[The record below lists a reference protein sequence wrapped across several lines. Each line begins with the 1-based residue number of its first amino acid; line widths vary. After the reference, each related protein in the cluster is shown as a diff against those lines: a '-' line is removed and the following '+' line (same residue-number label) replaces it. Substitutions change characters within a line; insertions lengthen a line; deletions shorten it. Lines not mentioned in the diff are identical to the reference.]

1 MRIHYL
7 QHVPFEGLG
16 NIENWALAKGHQIS
30 DTQLYNN
37 DPLPKPEEFDWL
49 IVMGGP
55 MNIYEEDR
63 FPWLAREKV
72 FIKDAIDSGKIVLG
86 VCLGAQLIASVLGA
100 KIHKNQYPEIGW
112 FNVWL
117 TDAASRSR
125 VFGRLP
131 ERFAAF
137 HWHGDTFDLPPG
149 ATWIAESDACRNQTF
164 EYGGGK
170 VIGLQF
176 HLDTTL
182 ESIRRLVA
190 HCGDELVPGEYV
202 QSERG
207 MLADHREHLADL
219 CGYSEILLDGIENE
233 YRVSSKSLLAAE
245 C

>member
-7 QHVPFEGLG
+7 QHVPFENLG
-16 NIENWALAKGHQIS
+16 NIEDWALSKRHQIS

-37 DPLPKPEEFDWL
+37 DPLPGPEEFDWL

-63 FPWLAREKV
+63 FPWLAREKT
-72 FIKDAIDSGKIVLG
+72 FIKDAIDANRIVLG

-100 KIHKNQYPEIGW
+100 KIHKNQHPEIGW
-112 FNVWL
+112 FDVRL
-117 TDAASRSR
+117 TDTASRSR

-131 ERFAAF
+131 KRFTAF

-149 ATWIAESDACRNQTF
+149 ATWIAESDACRNQAF
-164 EYGGGK
+164 EYGGR

-182 ESIRRLVA
+182 ESTRRLVE

-202 QSERG
+202 QSEWEL
-207 MLADHREHLADL
+207 LADRREHLANL
-219 CGYSEILLDGIENE
+219 RRCSEILLEGIENE
-233 YRVSSKSLLAAE
+233 YGVYSEALLAAE

>member
-37 DPLPKPEEFDWL
+37 DPLPEPEEFDWL

-72 FIKDAIDSGKIVLG
+72 FIKDAIDSDRIVLG

-100 KIHKNQYPEIGW
+100 KIYRNRYPEIRW
-112 FNVWL
+112 FDVRL
-117 TDAASRSR
+117 TCAASKSQ
-125 VFGRLP
+125 VFRQLP
-131 ERFAAF
+131 ERFTAF
-137 HWHGDTFDLPPG
+137 HWHGDTYDLPPG
-149 ATWIAESDACRNQTF
+149 ATRIAESDACQNQAF
-164 EYGGGK
+164 EYGSRSR

-176 HLDTTL
+176 HLDTTF
-182 ESIRRLVA
+182 ESIRQLVE
-190 HCGDELVPGEYV
+190 HCGDELIPGEYV
-202 QSERG
+202 QDRDELLMQCRN
-207 MLADHREHLADL
+207 LDDL
-219 CGYSEILLDGIENE
+219 RGYSEMLLDCVEGE
-233 YRVSSKSLLAAE
+233 YEGVCE
-245 C
+245 DD

>member
-16 NIENWALAKGHQIS
+16 NIENWALSKGHQIA

-37 DPLPKPEEFDWL
+37 DPLPEPEEFDWL

-86 VCLGAQLIASVLGA
+86 VCLGAQLIADALGA

-112 FNVWL
+112 FDVRL
-117 TDAASRSR
+117 TDAARKSR
-125 VFGRLP
+125 VFRRLP
-131 ERFAAF
+131 ERFTAF

-149 ATWIAESDACRNQTF
+149 ATRIAESESMFRAGMSCWCNAGILMICAGTARCCSMGLRLNMGVSEDGCYPDRPPDAPTVMGQRQ
-164 EYGGGK
+164 
-170 VIGLQF
+170 
-176 HLDTTL
+176 
-182 ESIRRLVA
+182 RL
-190 HCGDELVPGEYV
+190 
-202 QSERG
+202 
-207 MLADHREHLADL
+207 
-219 CGYSEILLDGIENE
+219 GIQ
-233 YRVSSKSLLAAE
+233 RA
-245 C
+245 

>member
-7 QHVPFEGLG
+7 QHVPFENLG
-16 NIENWALAKGHQIS
+16 NIENWALSKGHQIS

-37 DPLPKPEEFDWL
+37 DPLPEPEEFDWL

-63 FPWLAREKV
+63 FPWLAREKT
-72 FIKDAIDSGKIVLG
+72 FIKDAIDAGKIVLG

-112 FNVWL
+112 FDVRL
-117 TDAASRSR
+117 TDAACKSRAFS
-125 VFGRLP
+125 RLP
-131 ERFAAF
+131 EQFTAF

-149 ATWIAESDACRNQTF
+149 ATWIAESDACRNQAF
-164 EYGGGK
+164 EYGGGR

-182 ESIRRLVA
+182 ESIRRLVE

-202 QSERG
+202 QGEREL
-207 MLADHREHLADL
+207 LADHRECLANL
-219 CGYSEILLDGIENE
+219 CGYSEILLNGIEGE
-233 YRVSSKSLLAAE
+233 YGV
-245 C
+245 

>member
-16 NIENWALAKGHQIS
+16 NIENWALLRGHQIS

-37 DPLPKPEEFDWL
+37 DPLPEPEEFDWL

-55 MNIYEEDR
+55 MNIYEEDK
-63 FPWLAREKV
+63 FPWLAREKT
-72 FIKDAIDSGKIVLG
+72 FIRDAIDAGKIVLG

-117 TDAASRSR
+117 TDAASKSMAFR
-125 VFGRLP
+125 RLP
-131 ERFAAF
+131 ERFTAF

-149 ATWIAESDACRNQTF
+149 ATRIAESDACRNQAF
-164 EYGGGK
+164 ECDGR

-176 HLDTTL
+176 HIDTTL
-182 ESIRRLVA
+182 ESIRRLVE
-190 HCGDELVPGEYV
+190 HCGNELVPGEYV
-202 QSERG
+202 QSEEE
-207 MLADHREHLADL
+207 MLAGHRERLADL
-219 CGYSEILLDGIENE
+219 RGYSEILLDGVEE
-233 YRVSSKSLLAAE
+233 GYGVSSEALLATE

>member
-16 NIENWALAKGHQIS
+16 NIENWALSKGHQIS

-37 DPLPKPEEFDWL
+37 EPLPEPEDFDWL
-49 IVMGGP
+49 IIMGGP

-63 FPWLAREKV
+63 FRWLAREKV
-72 FIKDAIDSGKIVLG
+72 FIKDAINAEKIVLG

-112 FNVWL
+112 FDVRL
-117 TDAASRSR
+117 TDAASKSS
-125 VFGRLP
+125 VFSRLP

-137 HWHGDTFDLPPG
+137 HWHGDTFDLSPG
-149 ATWIAESDACRNQTF
+149 ATWIAESDACRNQAF
-164 EYGGGK
+164 EYGGK

-182 ESIRRLVA
+182 ESIQRLVE
-190 HCGDELVPGEYV
+190 HCGDELVPGEYL
-202 QSERG
+202 QSEKE
-207 MLADHREHLADL
+207 MLADHLGHLVDL
-219 CGYSEILLDGIENE
+219 CGYSEILLDGILDELGFE
-233 YRVSSKSLLAAE
+233 
-245 C
+245 

>member
-16 NIENWALAKGHQIS
+16 NIEDWAISKGHQIS

-37 DPLPKPEEFDWL
+37 DPLPEPEELDWL

-112 FNVWL
+112 FDVRL
-117 TDAASRSR
+117 TDAASRSG
-125 VFGRLP
+125 VFKRIP
-131 ERFAAF
+131 ERFTAF

-149 ATWIAESDACRNQTF
+149 ATWIAESDACRNQAF
-164 EYGGGK
+164 EYSVRGGGL

-176 HLDTTL
+176 HLDTTIG
-182 ESIRRLVA
+182 SIRRLVEY
-190 HCGDELVPGEYV
+190 CGDELVPGEYV
-202 QSERG
+202 QNESEL
-207 MLADHREHLADL
+207 LADHRERLADL
-219 CGYSEILLDGIENE
+219 CGYSEILLDGVLDE
-233 YRVSSKSLLAAE
+233 
-245 C
+245 

>member
-16 NIENWALAKGHQIS
+16 NIENWALSKRHQIS
-30 DTQLYNN
+30 DTQLYN
-37 DPLPKPEEFDWL
+37 DEPLPEPEEFDWL

-63 FPWLAREKV
+63 FPWLAREKT
-72 FIKDAIDSGKIVLG
+72 FIKDAIDAGNIVLG

-112 FNVWL
+112 FDVRL
-117 TDAASRSR
+117 TDAASKSR
-125 VFGRLP
+125 VFRRLP

-149 ATWIAESDACRNQTF
+149 AAGIAESDACRNQAF
-164 EYGGGK
+164 ECGGGR

-182 ESIRRLVA
+182 ESIRRLVE

-202 QSERG
+202 QSGDELLVQCG
-207 MLADHREHLADL
+207 NLDDL
-219 CGYSEILLDGIENE
+219 RGYSEMLLDGVEAE
-233 YRVSSKSLLAAE
+233 YGGG
-245 C
+245 

>member
-16 NIENWALAKGHQIS
+16 NIENWALLRGHQIS
-30 DTQLYNN
+30 DTQLYNS
-37 DPLPKPEEFDWL
+37 DPLPEPEKFDWL

-63 FPWLAREKV
+63 FPWLAREKT
-72 FIKDAIDSGKIVLG
+72 FIRDTIDSGNIVLG
-86 VCLGAQLIASVLGA
+86 ICLGSQLIADALGA

-112 FNVWL
+112 FDVRL
-117 TDAASRSR
+117 TDAASKSK

-131 ERFAAF
+131 ERLTVF

-149 ATWIAESDACRNQTF
+149 ATWIAESDACRNQAF
-164 EYGGGK
+164 EYGGGR

-182 ESIRRLVA
+182 EIIRRLVA

-202 QSERG
+202 RSERE
-207 MLADHREHLADL
+207 LLTDHRERLADL
-219 CGYSEILLDGIENE
+219 CGYSEMLLDGIEEE
-233 YRVSSKSLLAAE
+233 YGV
-245 C
+245 

>member
-16 NIENWALAKGHQIS
+16 NIENWALLRGHQIS
-30 DTQLYNN
+30 DTQLYNS
-37 DPLPKPEEFDWL
+37 DPLPEPEEFDWL

-55 MNIYEEDR
+55 MNIYEEGR
-63 FPWLAREKV
+63 FPWLAREKT
-72 FIKDAIDSGKIVLG
+72 FIRDTINSGKIVLG
-86 VCLGAQLIASVLGA
+86 VCLGAQLIANVLGA
-100 KIHKNQYPEIGW
+100 KIHRNQCPEIGW

-125 VFGRLP
+125 AFNRLP
-131 ERFAAF
+131 KRLTAF

-149 ATWIAESDACRNQTF
+149 ATWIAESDACRNQAF
-164 EYGGGK
+164 EYGGGR

-202 QSERG
+202 RSEREL
-207 MLADHREHLADL
+207 LAGHREHLADL
-219 CGYSEILLDGIENE
+219 CGYSEVLLDGMEAGEIEP
-233 YRVSSKSLLAAE
+233 V
-245 C
+245 

>member
-16 NIENWALAKGHQIS
+16 NIENWALAKGHQVS

-37 DPLPKPEEFDWL
+37 DPLPEPEEFDWL

-63 FPWLAREKV
+63 FPWLAREKI
-72 FIKDAIDSGKIVLG
+72 FIKDTIDAGKIVLG

-112 FNVWL
+112 FDVRL
-117 TDAASRSR
+117 TDAACKSRAFS
-125 VFGRLP
+125 RLP
-131 ERFAAF
+131 ERFTAF

-149 ATWIAESDACRNQTF
+149 ATWIAESDACRNQAF
-164 EYGGGK
+164 EYGGR

-182 ESIRRLVA
+182 ESIRRLVEY
-190 HCGDELVPGEYV
+190 CGDELVPGEYV
-202 QSERG
+202 QSEEE
-207 MLADHREHLADL
+207 MLAGHRERLADL
-219 CGYSEILLDGIENE
+219 CGYSEILLDGIEDE
-233 YRVSSKSLLAAE
+233 YGV
-245 C
+245 